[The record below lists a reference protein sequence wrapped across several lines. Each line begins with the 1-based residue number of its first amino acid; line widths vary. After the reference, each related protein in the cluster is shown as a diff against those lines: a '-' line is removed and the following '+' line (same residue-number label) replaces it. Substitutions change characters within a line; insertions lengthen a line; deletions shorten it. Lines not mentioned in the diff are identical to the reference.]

1 MKHPYFPPFR
11 SILHFLILKRFY
23 ASFSRSIC
31 TRSSTCVLYVN
42 PNLRE
47 WSSSFGNHDFLSPF
61 YIHPR
66 KNRNMFRLLKCVH
79 THRGGQPASRRH
91 RHRRRRCRLRA
102 HDVNNRLLINCLTA
116 QVELTMANLWFVTPP
131 GGKPAL
137 LRGGCAGIAGVA
149 ACGSWR
155 YVHRGVEGW
164 NRGQRRRLGGWMGE
178 RGWCAR
184 MEEDE
189 RRTVVEDERRWRA
202 GHPLST

>member
-1 MKHPYFPPFR
+1 MPLSHVLSARVPRRVFSTWIRIF
-11 SILHFLILKRFY
+11 
-23 ASFSRSIC
+23 AS
-31 TRSSTCVLYVN
+31 
-42 PNLRE
+42 
-47 WSSSFGNHDFLSPF
+47 G
-61 YIHPR
+61 
-66 KNRNMFRLLKCVH
+66 RLLSVTTTSYLHSISIRGRTEICFGCWNACTH
-79 THRGGQPASRRH
+79 TGGASQPASRRH